1 MTTFCCE
8 RNALFFLAV
17 AERATHARSAALSC
31 QTVLSKENNG
41 FLPGRTHGYDPT
53 HTIII
58 HCTKRKPHTLGVNAA
73 CVGFTYISR
82 NHYKGRH
89 PDSALCLAQNHLKL
103 CKEFVT
109 VKQSTVL
116 PSTLRMCEN
125 ISKNEM
131 CGCSPL
137 YLNGYNRL
145 QSNTITGV
153 ESWQKDYKSSRK
165 TIISRNGHGRLRSA
179 AIAG

>member
-82 NHYKGRH
+82 NHYKGRR
-89 PDSALCLAQNHLKL
+89 PDSALCFAEIFCNFAKNP
-103 CKEFVT
+103 CISVWAYSSDT
-109 VKQSTVL
+109 VVC
-116 PSTLRMCEN
+116 RGDYCAD
-125 ISKNEM
+125 IS
-131 CGCSPL
+131 SHPL
-137 YLNGYNRL
+137 YEVFVALIG
-145 QSNTITGV
+145 SNTLPPVSLCDMVFLFFANLLQI
-153 ESWQKDYKSSRK
+153 QFQ
-165 TIISRNGHGRLRSA
+165 
-179 AIAG
+179 

>member
-17 AERATHARSAALSC
+17 AERATHARSAALSY

-125 ISKNEM
+125 ISNNEVR
-131 CGCSPL
+131 GCCPL
-137 YLNGYNRL
+137 
-145 QSNTITGV
+145 
-153 ESWQKDYKSSRK
+153 
-165 TIISRNGHGRLRSA
+165 
-179 AIAG
+179 

>member
-1 MTTFCCE
+1 MRETPV
-8 RNALFFLAV
+8 FLAV
-17 AERATHARSAALSC
+17 AERATHARSAALSY

-103 CKEFVT
+103 CKEFLHFGL
-109 VKQSTVL
+109 SFIFWYSYL
-116 PSTLRMCEN
+116 LWIYCAD
-125 ISKNEM
+125 ISFH
-131 CGCSPL
+131 PL
-137 YLNGYNRL
+137 YAVLVVLIG
-145 QSNTITGV
+145 SNTLPPVSLCDMVFLFFANLLQI
-153 ESWQKDYKSSRK
+153 QFQ
-165 TIISRNGHGRLRSA
+165 
-179 AIAG
+179 

>member
-41 FLPGRTHGYDPT
+41 SLPRRTWVSFYNYHY
-53 HTIII
+53 HAL
-58 HCTKRKPHTLGVNAA
+58 RKT
-73 CVGFTYISR
+73 R
-82 NHYKGRH
+82 NHYKGRR
-89 PDSALCLAQNHLKL
+89 PDSALCFAENHLKL

-153 ESWQKDYKSSRK
+153 EACQKVYKSSRK
-165 TIISRNGHGRLRSA
+165 TKISRNGHGRLRSVA
-179 AIAG
+179 TAD